1 MKALRKTVT
10 IMELIMK
17 MVIAFIKKNK
27 FDEVMLVSEKR
38 GAKYFGYFLITRTMA
53 GSGEHRHFSIIK
65 MQVPWPFQVH
75 PY

>member
-1 MKALRKTVT
+1 LKALRKTVT

-38 GAKYFGYFLITRTMA
+38 WDSLRHGSHRVFGGPYIVMA
-53 GSGEHRHFSIIK
+53 G
-65 MQVPWPFQVH
+65 
-75 PY
+75 